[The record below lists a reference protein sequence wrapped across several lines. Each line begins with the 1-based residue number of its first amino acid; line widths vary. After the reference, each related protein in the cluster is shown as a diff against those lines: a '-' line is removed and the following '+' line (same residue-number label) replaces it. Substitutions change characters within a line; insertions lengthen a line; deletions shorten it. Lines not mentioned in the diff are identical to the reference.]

1 MGCEGIRGRMGAR
14 AGGTRLSTYTDA
26 GDPGPQPREARPR
39 RRRMTAPSQS
49 VLVRIEAPPAD
60 FGAHNGAVTASRE
73 QSGIP
78 QHPWNPPGEL
88 GPPWGPNPP
97 PFPAR
102 CPVVGRAGLLLRRL
116 PALPARWL
124 RPPGGREAA
133 AAAAAAAMKSCLLVI
148 GGAGPLPPTRH
159 GGARAQSAT
168 AADQADL
175 LGALQAVGRSI
186 RHSARRWAVDRRMVD
201 YRDDPDVQ
209 REHNR
214 TIQECGAEPRPG
226 DPPRRRVHGAAGHEV
241 GNHPA
246 ARRGVGSMDPPGGG
260 TRCWCAMN
268 SPPEQLP
275 PYGSR

>member
-1 MGCEGIRGRMGAR
+1 
-14 AGGTRLSTYTDA
+14 
-26 GDPGPQPREARPR
+26 
-39 RRRMTAPSQS
+39 MTAPSQS

-124 RPPGGREAA
+124 RPPGGRE
-133 AAAAAAAMKSCLLVI
+133 AAAAAMKSCLLVI

-241 GNHPA
+241 GKPSRGPSGCRLDGPA
-246 ARRGVGSMDPPGGG
+246 RWWDQVLVR
-260 TRCWCAMN
+260 MN
-268 SPPEQLP
+268 SPPGATAALWVSVVHGP
-275 PYGSR
+275 HRWIYASGRPRADNCAT